1 MNEFNSQVCTTIE
14 QSKRLLAMGLKSE
27 TADMSYYSLNGE
39 VVLTVGI
46 AKVHQ
51 EIIKGGKIVDV
62 KQAEITPAWTLHR
75 LIKFLP
81 HVYGEY
87 WELHNS
93 YLWYYNHHK
102 DLAEEFNGD
111 GLYDVIIECLEWLVN
126 NGLFNQDT
134 E

>member
-1 MNEFNSQVCTTIE
+1 MEFNTQICTTRE
-14 QSKRLLAMGLKSE
+14 QSERLLAMGLKPE
-27 TADMSYYSLNGE
+27 TADMILWNAGGE
-39 VVLTVGI
+39 WKPDAYPYI
-46 AKVHQ
+46 
-51 EIIKGGKIVDV
+51 EYV
-62 KQAEITPAWTLHR
+62 KALKNIRKENIEEYCTPAWTLHR

-111 GLYDVIIECLEWLVN
+111 GLYDVIIGCLEWLVN
-126 NGLFNQDT
+126 NGLFNQNT